1 MRNLFIEAI
10 EQVPEAAPAS
20 KPPEVGHF
28 GLRETE
34 SEAVSLAGSASNS
47 VTRAAAALARTAA
60 SRRTCDSA
68 APRTLRLVLPTVP
81 APLEVLR

>member
-34 SEAVSLAGSASNS
+34 SEAVSLVTSASS
-47 VTRAAAALARTAA
+47 TDTLASAALAPASA
-60 SRRTCDSA
+60 SRRSSRFRPLLEPSGSFYQPFPLRSA
-68 APRTLRLVLPTVP
+68 
-81 APLEVLR
+81 